1 MIAKR
6 PSKIVQRT
14 TGEWLLKEQLY
25 IDWRKL
31 SAKFLWLGG
40 KAGAGKSVLASG
52 VIEDLLSG
60 LADDETLAYF
70 YCDFRNP
77 RCISPMEVLRS
88 LTAQLLRN
96 SESDWLPSFSELVV
110 RKDRGAGPPAD
121 IGTLSNLLKRAAGLY
136 KRPMIVIDALDECD
150 DLSKLLHE
158 LVKLCH
164 DGHCRLFVTSRT
176 LHSINRAFAD
186 LPSISL
192 DDRTDAMRDDMH
204 FHIRTELESRD
215 RLKTLAYDLREE
227 IQDVLMEKADGMFRW
242 VQCQLDRLNECW
254 SLGDVRSVLG
264 TLPATLNE
272 TYERM
277 LNTIVTK
284 EFGGR
289 VARRA
294 LIWLV
299 TALEPLRIS
308 QLAEAVAISCDNP
321 DLDTTIAPMYETD
334 ILEICG
340 SLVSFNKRTS
350 VVTLSHYSVK
360 EYLTSGANTNK
371 TYFVDYP
378 RASLQLASVSIHSI
392 ILFVHQPDVD
402 MGKHHLFHYAARL
415 GFVHLADCVPEHNDT
430 LLGLLITLQNQISV
444 HRHSYENEKTFPN
457 WMTRISQLALLII
470 IWFGHV
476 SMLRHYL
483 NHHSVQVTKG
493 ENPLVYAALYGDILR
508 VQMLLDKGLDVNIE
522 ATVPT
527 TEGTYAP
534 CKLPP
539 LIAATRNWTPEYQEE
554 LLKLLLAQK
563 CTVPSDAIHS
573 VLRNRDGRC
582 KPSMIRILLEHGADG
597 TSLKAGGNNC
607 LHTLLRDWYPPHGLI
622 PSGYDDIFEVLRL
635 LLGAGCD
642 AALLNDEGISPF
654 HFAIRSGCV
663 PLVQYLIANG
673 FQLPPDAI
681 LQFSRGRPMECLP
694 MLQMLID
701 NGAAVDVWDD
711 YGCNA
716 LHTLLRISNFV
727 QQEMF
732 EAACKLLLAAGC
744 DINQQ
749 NHAGETPVHL
759 AAWNW
764 TQDGAMDF
772 LLHQGAQFPADMVNH
787 AARDGWWRVFP
798 ETLMPH
804 LVRLVKM
811 YGASC
816 QELTV
821 GANNALHCLLGSE
834 KGSRGEPMEPFL
846 FLLENGC
853 DFCATNSSG
862 VTPLGAA
869 IENGYLSI
877 ARNLLAR
884 VAQPHADITRS
895 DCADA
900 KGNHLLHRLCYKFRL
915 LQDDD
920 SITDNEFMKRA
931 NLLQEAGYDFKR
943 HVNMPN
949 NQGLTP
955 LCIVLTRLDHRHAIV
970 SYLLDAGA
978 KFSDVNPPFLDRFQW
993 ASGLPWYRDATEAY
1007 LARPKISFAD
1017 VARVCHLLTNRC
1029 KLSLPI
1035 AKLIVDMAE
1044 YWACKKVIRS
1054 NVRYTIG
1061 RSSEPIPLPALS
1073 SGTRSWTPRR
1083 VMLSCK
1089 LPVVDIYTSG
1099 YGELKLLIKRQ
1110 KAMHTLPY
1118 RLCVRPAS
1126 LDPAQTEFVV
1136 WDNHTAAVQ
1145 LNRGHQLVLEDLRS
1159 GDALS
1164 MEFWRCAGSSEE
1176 LELEFFQ
1183 IDMYFAMRSTDPPT
1197 PLASG

>member
-1 MIAKR
+1 MENLNQAVALGLTNDREETVKR
-6 PSKIVQRT
+6 EFSKLLKWFDGVDCTVKHESTRELRQRT

-77 RCISPMEVLRS
+77 RCISTMEVLRS
-88 LTAQLLRN
+88 LIAQLLRN

-136 KRPMIVIDALDECD
+136 KRPMIVIDALDECN

-158 LVKLCH
+158 LVKLCP

-176 LHSINRAFAD
+176 LHPINRTFAD

-242 VQCQLDRLNECW
+242 VQCHLDRLNECW
-254 SLGDVRSVLG
+254 SLGDVRAVLG

-289 VARRA
+289 VAQRA

-321 DLDTTIAPMYETD
+321 DLDTTIAPMHETD

-340 SLVSFNKRTS
+340 SFVSFNKWS
-350 VVTLSHYSVK
+350 SIVTLSHYSVK
-360 EYLTSGANTNK
+360 EYLTSGAITNK
-371 TYFVDYP
+371 TYFVDHP
-378 RASLQLASVSIHSI
+378 RASLELASVSIHSI

-402 MGKHHLFHYAARL
+402 MDKHHLFHYAL
-415 GFVHLADCVPEHNDT
+415 FSGFAHLADCVPEHNDT
-430 LLGLLITLQNQISV
+430 LLRLLITLQNQISV
-444 HRHSYENEKTFPN
+444 HRRSYENEKTFPN
-457 WMTRISQLALLII
+457 WMTRISQLALFII
-470 IWFGHV
+470 IYFGHV

-483 NHHSVQVTKG
+483 DRHSVQVTKE
-493 ENPLVYAALYGDILR
+493 ENPLVYAALYSDIFR

-522 ATVPT
+522 ATVT
-527 TEGTYAP
+527 TIEAIYP
-534 CKLPP
+534 PPKLPP
-539 LIAATRNWTPEYQEE
+539 LIAATYNRTPEYQEE
-554 LLKLLLAQK
+554 LLKLLLAQR
-563 CTVPSDAIHS
+563 CTVPSNAIHL
-573 VLRNRDGRC
+573 VLLHRDSLC
-582 KPSMIRILLEHGADG
+582 KPSMIHILLEHGADG

-607 LHTLLRDWYPPHGLI
+607 LHTLL
-622 PSGYDDIFEVLRL
+622 
-635 LLGAGCD
+635 
-642 AALLNDEGISPF
+642 
-654 HFAIRSGCV
+654 
-663 PLVQYLIANG
+663 IANG

-681 LQFSRGRPMECLP
+681 LQFPRGRPMECLP

-716 LHTLLRISNFV
+716 LHTLLRISHHV

-749 NHAGETPVHL
+749 NHAGETPIHL
-759 AAWNW
+759 AVWNW

-772 LLHQGAQFPADMVNH
+772 LLHQGAQFPADMVSH
-787 AARDGWWRVFP
+787 AARDSPGRFP

-834 KGSRGEPMEPFL
+834 KGSRGELMEPFL

-877 ARNLLAR
+877 ARNLLSR

-895 DCADA
+895 DCADSQ
-900 KGNHLLHRLCYKFRL
+900 GNYLLHRLCYKFRL
-915 LQDDD
+915 LHDSFD
-920 SITDNEFMKRA
+920 SITNNKFMERA

-943 HVNMPN
+943 HVNTPN
-949 NQGLTP
+949 NQGFTP

-978 KFSDVNPPFLDRFQW
+978 KFSDVNPLFLDRFQW

-1035 AKLIVDMAE
+1035 ARLIVDMAE

-1061 RSSEPIPLPALS
+1061 RGGEPIPLPALS

-1110 KAMHTLPY
+1110 KAMYTLPY

-1126 LDPAQTEFVV
+1126 LDPAETEFVV